1 VTSGTCNCGTGRQ
14 VDTNRG
20 VIECVSCSDNSKR
33 IDTNLVIA
41 GKQYYA
47 SSYKCQKCP
56 DPHMTFNADLTCTC
70 SSNYQLVG
78 VASIGAQSCVLK
90 DTASTYVSQGSSFF
104 FWYYLHTFPGKHT
117 CHFPLS
123 PPFSSKTESSA
134 ISISYNTAS
143 VGTLQ
148 SLTLQHYFVK
158 SASRCNAYG
167 GSSYQQDCS
176 ALANL
181 CVLQLYDDSTV
192 PCSVFSGIIKN
203 RGEWLLSP
211 PHLAY
216 IYSSIP
222 LLTHALY
229 SFFAQVLAT
238 STQ

>member
-90 DTASTYVSQGSSFF
+90 DTASTYVSQGSSSFF
-104 FWYYLHTFPGKHT
+104 CITYTLFRANTHVIS
-117 CHFPLS
+117 HFL
-123 PPFSSKTESSA
+123 PPFLPKQNLLPSPYRTTRPASA
-134 ISISYNTAS
+134 
-143 VGTLQ
+143 
-148 SLTLQHYFVK
+148 
-158 SASRCNAYG
+158 
-167 GSSYQQDCS
+167 
-176 ALANL
+176 
-181 CVLQLYDDSTV
+181 
-192 PCSVFSGIIKN
+192 PCS
-203 RGEWLLSP
+203 
-211 PHLAY
+211 H
-216 IYSSIP
+216 
-222 LLTHALY
+222 
-229 SFFAQVLAT
+229 
-238 STQ
+238 